1 MVSDLFLEGLLA
13 ATIAGLVTG
22 VGGFMVFLKKHY
34 TRENINLMLN
44 IAAGI
49 MLAASFFSL
58 LSPSMEK
65 ILTFHQDPAV
75 AGLWY
80 ICAIFSGV
88 VLVWILNTVLPHE
101 HNYIGHHGMGFN
113 LKASWLFIIA
123 ITIHKFPEGLAVGVA
138 YSGEDML
145 NPLSLTI
152 GIALQ
157 NIPEGLTVAIS
168 MVAVGY
174 SKCKAGF
181 VAMLTGLVQPVGAI
195 VGLLIMEISDK
206 VVPLGMALAGG
217 TLLFVIINE
226 ILPETYD
233 IKKSQKAAAA
243 VFIGFIAMTYI
254 SIVLE

>member
-1 MVSDLFLEGLLA
+1 MVNDLFLEGFLA

-22 VGGFMVFLKKHY
+22 VGGFMVFLKKRY
-34 TRENINLMLN
+34 THENINLMLN

-58 LSPSMEK
+58 LTPSMEK
-65 ILTFHQDPAV
+65 ILTFHQDPAIS
-75 AGLWY
+75 GFWY

-88 VLVWILNTVLPHE
+88 VLVWILNAVLPHE

-168 MVAVGY
+168 LVAVGY

-181 VAMLTGLVQPVGAI
+181 VAMLTGLVQPVGAV

-217 TLLFVIINE
+217 TLLFVIVNE

-233 IKKSQKAAAA
+233 TKKSQKAAAA